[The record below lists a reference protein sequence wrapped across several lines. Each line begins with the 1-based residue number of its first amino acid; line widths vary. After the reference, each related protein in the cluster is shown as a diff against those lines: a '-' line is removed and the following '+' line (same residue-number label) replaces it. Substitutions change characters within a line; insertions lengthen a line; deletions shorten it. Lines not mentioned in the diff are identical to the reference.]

1 MKKTKIIT
9 ISTVMML
16 CMGLL
21 TGCSKSATGT
31 FKRYAK
37 CADVKD
43 YTGVEYVPESRELTQ
58 EDIDN
63 AIESFRED
71 NSETVED
78 KTSPIGDG
86 DTVNIDYVEKISGE
100 VHDTQTGYTVTIGED
115 TLGEGFDANLIGETP
130 GKSKTIK
137 ISYPDDYTDAEVAG
151 MDAEFEVTVN
161 YISVTNVPE
170 YTDELVNK
178 ATEGEFTTT
187 DAYTEHLTEDLQNE
201 KNETAKETE
210 RTNVLKAIIDK
221 TEFKKYP
228 ENEAQEYVKAVVS
241 SMAAAAENY
250 GIDLQTYIMYFYGYA
265 SEPEFIDYLT
275 ETVKSVMEEKIV
287 VCSIAMKED
296 LLATDEEI
304 QTYKQDLM
312 EKNDI
317 EDEAEIDENYSA
329 EDLLFYATEEKVLDY
344 LMESAVQVE
353 SLDTTE
359 EGETTENASEE

>member
-9 ISTVMML
+9 ISTVMIL

-43 YTGVEYVPESRELTQ
+43 YTGVEYVPESRELSQ

-63 AIESFRED
+63 AVESFCKD

-78 KTSPIGDG
+78 KTSTIADG
-86 DTVNIDYVEKISGE
+86 DKVNIDYVEKISGAE
-100 VHDTQTGYTVTIGED
+100 HDSKTAYTITIGED
-115 TLGEGFDANLIGETP
+115 TLGEGFDANLIGVTP
-130 GKSKTIK
+130 GTSKTIK
-137 ISYPDDYTDAEVAG
+137 VSYPDDYSDTEVAG

-178 ATEGEFTTT
+178 ATKGEFTTT
-187 DAYTEHLTEDLQNE
+187 DAYTEHLTEDLQNK
-201 KNETAKETE
+201 KNDSADETE

-221 TEFKKYP
+221 TEFEKYP
-228 ENEAQEYVKAVVS
+228 ENEVQEYVKAVVDD
-241 SMAAAAENY
+241 MASAAGNY
-250 GIDLQTYIMYFYGYA
+250 GIDLQTYLMYFYGYTN
-265 SEPEFIDYLT
+265 EPDFLAFLT
-275 ETVKSVMEEKIV
+275 EAVESVMKEKIV
-287 VCSIAMKED
+287 VCSIAVKED

-304 QTYKQDLM
+304 QTYKQELM
-312 EKNDI
+312 EKNEI

-344 LMESAVQVE
+344 LMESAVQVD
-353 SLDTTE
+353 SLETTE
-359 EGETTENASEE
+359 EGETTENVSEE